1 MIAALHRV
9 RRTPGPLWALLFGIG
24 CVLIAVAPTSAS
36 SGTVLHVGTATLQV
50 GQTATTNVTVSL
62 AGSDSVNAYDLT
74 LSYASDRA
82 TATGITVPP
91 GWTTLTSTIDNAV
104 GSLHVAAF
112 QLGAGCGGGTS
123 CALFSVSWS
132 GAAAGTSTLHITA
145 QQLAGSNGGTAGTIA
160 SVAAVDGS
168 VIVTGSAASASA
180 IPTNTATPTATA
192 SPTATATNTATPTV
206 APATTTSGATSSP
219 PPDSPTA
226 TATPTVATD
235 SSNTTATPA
244 APSPTGAAVTTP
256 ADTLATA
263 TPTHA
268 PETVVATTTTR
279 AIAPAVIGT
288 ASPAP
293 TRGAP
298 AAASPASA
306 LGTKIGDFPKP
317 PATGNAGPSYGTEG
331 NSMRLAG
338 MALIVISLLVL
349 LDRGVRS
356 APARR
361 LIPLA
366 LAVRPGSS
374 RDITPAARMDDR
386 TDINTVVDR
395 YLSAAEQRAMDDD
408 EVRSVL
414 EDDDAGA
421 GPQRPG
427 AG

>member
-36 SGTVLHVGTATLQV
+36 SGTVLHVGTGTLQV
-50 GQTATTNVTVSL
+50 GQTASTNVTVSL

-74 LSYASDRA
+74 LSYAAATA

-91 GWTTLTSTIDNAV
+91 GWTTLTSTIDNTV

-123 CALFSVSWS
+123 CTLFSVSWS
-132 GAAAGTSTLHITA
+132 GASAGTSTLHITA

-168 VIVTGSAASASA
+168 VMVTSGVASASA

-192 SPTATATNTATPTV
+192 SPTATATSTATPTV
-206 APATTTSGATSSP
+206 AAATTVSGATS
-219 PPDSPTA
+219 SPTA
-226 TATPTVATD
+226 TATPTVATNP
-235 SSNTTATPA
+235 SATPATATPA
-244 APSPTGAAVTTP
+244 GPTPPNAAATTP
-256 ADTLATA
+256 ADTVATA

-268 PETVVATTTTR
+268 PETVAATTTTS

-288 ASPAP
+288 ASPVP
-293 TRGAP
+293 TPGAP
-298 AAASPASA
+298 ATASPASA
-306 LGTKIGDFPKP
+306 LGTRSGDFPKP
-317 PATGNAGPSYGTEG
+317 PATGNAGPSYGAEG

-338 MALIVISLLVL
+338 MALILISLLVL

-361 LIPLA
+361 LVPLA
-366 LAVRPGSS
+366 LAVRPSSS

-386 TDINTVVDR
+386 TDITTVVDR
-395 YLSAAEQRAMDDD
+395 YLSAAERRAMDDD
-408 EVRSVL
+408 EVLSVI
-414 EDDDAGA
+414 EDDDGGA
-421 GPQRPG
+421 GPQPPRTG
-427 AG
+427 